1 MSQDTAVRSREEDE
15 ELDRSTKKVKED
27 HREGNTSV
35 SYKESLVGEM
45 PGAYEQAYVTDYE
58 MEAEVDSDDEE
69 SNPKAG
75 VIAMNL
81 PGERKA
87 SIRAKW
93 TKALIV
99 KVVGRTLGYQFLFS
113 KLMALWKPS
122 GRLDCIALGKDF
134 FLTRFSLK
142 EDYAKCFRE
151 VLGLLEGIIC
161 LLGVGSQT
169 SSPPRLVSHL

>member
-35 SYKESLVGEM
+35 SYNYKESLVGEM
-45 PGAYEQAYVTDYE
+45 PGAYEQAFVTDYE
-58 MEAEVDSDDEE
+58 MEAEVDSDDDE

-75 VIAMNL
+75 VIAMNI

-99 KVVGRTLGYQFLFS
+99 KVVGKALGYQFLFS

-134 FLTRFSLK
+134 FLTQFSLK
-142 EDYAKCFRE
+142 EDYAR
-151 VLGLLEGIIC
+151 VL
-161 LLGVGSQT
+161 
-169 SSPPRLVSHL
+169 